1 MIGAY
6 LRRGVVVGLLAG
18 VLAGLVAQLAGE
30 PSIDAAVAI
39 EEARTQAAEHAAAGT
54 SGGTGSGPR
63 GAEAASTG
71 PVVTRG
77 TQKVGLMFGLALV
90 GAAAGLTFGLVS
102 AWAVGRVRGD
112 GWGRSLK
119 LGAALAGSLIL
130 LPAVK
135 YPPNPPA
142 VGDPATVTDRTT
154 MYLGMALIGVLLAA
168 IGWAAARRLATTWRV
183 APPVRQAAVGA
194 GLIVAAA
201 LLAFWMPT
209 IDAPPAPVPAELM
222 WRFRLGS
229 LATQLTL
236 LAGVAVG
243 FGLGTARAEGRA
255 AAPAPERDAAPGGAA
270 RRGR

>member
-1 MIGAY
+1 LIGAY

-39 EEARTQAAEHAAAGT
+39 EDARGQAAGHATAGT
-54 SGGTGSGPR
+54 AGAGSGSP
-63 GAEAASTG
+63 GAAPATD
-71 PVVTRG
+71 PVITRG
-77 TQKVGLMFGLALV
+77 TQKVGLMVGLALV

-112 GWGRSLK
+112 GWARSLK

-142 VGDPATVTDRTT
+142 VGDPATVADRTT

-168 IGWAAARRLATTWRV
+168 IGWAAAQRLATSWRV

-201 LLAFWMPT
+201 LLAYWMPT
-209 IDAPPAPVPAELM
+209 IDAPPAPVPAELL

-236 LAGVAVG
+236 LTAVAVG
-243 FGLGTARAEGRA
+243 FGLATARAEGRA
-255 AAPAPERDAAPGGAA
+255 AGPDRAGASGTVTRRA
-270 RRGR
+270 R